1 MNIISR
7 IATKIVKKDTGVGEV
22 GWCVMFVQWRVKY
35 VVDSETKY
43 FLGVGG
49 AVTSSVTYGAEKTL
63 RLTLLAIILS

>member
-1 MNIISR
+1 M
-7 IATKIVKKDTGVGEV
+7 GEV
-22 GWCVMFVQWRVKY
+22 GWCVMFVQLRVKY

-63 RLTLLAIILS
+63 RLTLLAIMLS